1 MSNPA
6 MPGLPGFGAITE
18 TMELV
23 RNMWGG
29 MSAPGVGIPGMVM
42 PTLSVEEINKQ
53 ISDLKAVETWLTLNM
68 NMLRGT
74 IQALEVQSATI
85 TTLRTMGEK
94 FSAAVKPAEPAPAPS
109 PGFTFPFGSAAFPE
123 AKKSPAPAP
132 FVPPAP
138 APAAAA
144 PAPAAAEPE
153 AEPEPAAASTQAENA
168 AAPLA
173 NPAVWWNML
182 QDQFKQAVSTAL
194 TPEPGSGMADMMA
207 KSTAGRSGAAAR
219 GSGEAA
225 KKPARSPARPATK
238 SAAGSGVKAPGKTAV
253 KTPTRPR

>member
-53 ISDLKAVETWLTLNM
+53 ISDLKAVESWLTLNM

-85 TTLRTMGEK
+85 STLRSMGEK
-94 FSAAVKPAEPAPAPS
+94 FNAAIKPAEPAPAPS
-109 PGFTFPFGSAAFPE
+109 PGFTFPFGSAPSAE
-123 AKKSPAPAP
+123 AKSPAAAP
-132 FVPPAP
+132 FAAPAP
-138 APAAAA
+138 APAPE
-144 PAPAAAEPE
+144 PAPAAVDAS
-153 AEPEPAAASTQAENA
+153 AARSADATATGA
-168 AAPLA
+168 AVPLA

-194 TPEPGSGMADMMA
+194 TSETGSGMVNTGL
-207 KSTAGRSGAAAR
+207 KSTTGSATGKSRGAAAK
-219 GSGEAA
+219 SQVEATA

-238 SAAGSGVKAPGKTAV
+238 SAAKSSNSAATKTS
-253 KTPTRPR
+253 TRTR